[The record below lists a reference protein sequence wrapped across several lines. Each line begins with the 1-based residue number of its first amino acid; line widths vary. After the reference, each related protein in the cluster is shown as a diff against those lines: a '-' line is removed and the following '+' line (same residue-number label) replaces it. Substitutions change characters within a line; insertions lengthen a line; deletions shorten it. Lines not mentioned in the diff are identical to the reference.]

1 MKKGIT
7 VLAVILAVVLLF
19 PIPLRLKDGGTVIY
33 QAVLYSVSDVHSLT
47 TAEEMEQGKQYHE
60 GIIIKIF
67 GFEIFNNVK

>member
-7 VLAVILAVVLLF
+7 ALAVILAVVLLF
-19 PIPLRLKDGGTVIY
+19 PIPLRLKDGGTVVY

-47 TAEEMEQGKQYHE
+47 STEEMEQGKQYYE